1 MGDVPETAAAPGSIR
16 RSSARAGSGKKKKD
30 LIPVGILT
38 GVILTAAGIF
48 LGVID
53 QKLAIFWF
61 TGIAFGFILQ
71 RSRFCF
77 TASMRDPSLTGSTS
91 VTRAVL
97 IAFAIT
103 SIGFWA
109 IKYGAFLRGQPIPGQ
124 SFIVPVSFA
133 TVVGG
138 ILFGI
143 GMVIAGGCASGTLM
157 RVGEG
162 FVMQMLSL
170 SFFIVGSL
178 WGAHDLGWW
187 QLNAISNGKA
197 VFLPDV
203 FGWGG
208 AIVVQLLIIGCL
220 YIAADKW
227 ENRKKEAAGE

>member
-103 SIGFWA
+103 SIGFW
-109 IKYGAFLRGQPIPGQ
+109 
-124 SFIVPVSFA
+124 VSQ
-133 TVVGG
+133 G
-138 ILFGI
+138 
-143 GMVIAGGCASGTLM
+143 
-157 RVGEG
+157 
-162 FVMQMLSL
+162 
-170 SFFIVGSL
+170 
-178 WGAHDLGWW
+178 
-187 QLNAISNGKA
+187 
-197 VFLPDV
+197 
-203 FGWGG
+203 
-208 AIVVQLLIIGCL
+208 
-220 YIAADKW
+220 AADTRTVLHRSGQFRDRGRRNSLRHRHG
-227 ENRKKEAAGE
+227 NRRRLRLGNPDAGRRRLRHADALPVVFHRRIPLGRP